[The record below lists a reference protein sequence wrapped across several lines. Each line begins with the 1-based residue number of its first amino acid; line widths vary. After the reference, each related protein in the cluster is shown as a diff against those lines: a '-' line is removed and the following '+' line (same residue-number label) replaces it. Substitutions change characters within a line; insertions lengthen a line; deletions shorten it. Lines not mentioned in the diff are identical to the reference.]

1 MKETWNKII
10 KQQQQNYVN
19 KNDEVFFLLFLF
31 LFSFFPFFVCY
42 LLDYVGVCVFCGFY
56 ATKHKQNMRK
66 NYAMN
71 EINVYNLRNAVTFL
85 IHFLKS
91 KWYNN

>member
-1 MKETWNKII
+1 MSI
-10 KQQQQNYVN
+10 KVISFSFSYYI
-19 KNDEVFFLLFLF
+19 FFISFFSFLF
-31 LFSFFPFFVCY
+31 VCD
-42 LLDYVGVCVFCGFY
+42 LLDYVCGFY

-85 IHFLKS
+85 IHFL
-91 KWYNN
+91 